1 MSTSLLYHTQCVVGF
16 QHECFDFSEGKV
28 IQHIKRQKI
37 KCPCCRHESISA
49 YPLRERMV
57 QSLPYGNKPTFLKFT
72 VHRIYCP
79 RCGKEYVERFH
90 FLSHPEARQTT
101 ALERTIVE
109 LRRDMSI
116 HAISQYYHIPW
127 STVKNIEKRY
137 LQTKFKTIP
146 LKKVKVIGIDEIAIG
161 RKKGKPV
168 YWTIVRDLVSGA
180 VLHVDKGKEGD
191 SLKSFLFRLHCS
203 KAKIELVAMDMG
215 AAYTLWVKENLPGAA
230 IVFDHFHVIK
240 LMNDKLDMVRRRT
253 MAQLDADELKLL
265 KKKRFLLL
273 HNQED
278 LNEEAAA
285 DLAVLKEHFKE
296 LGELH
301 MMKEALRSIYRVVM
315 TEDEAETALRDW
327 CAKAMRIQSKPLQ
340 SMVKTIQSHWDGI
353 LGFWKYDGL
362 TSAGMEGFNNKVRT
376 MIRMAYGYRDEEY
389 MVLKIYDLPNKRTND
404 GL

>member
-1 MSTSLLYHTQCVVGF
+1 M
-16 QHECFDFSEGKV
+16 
-28 IQHIKRQKI
+28 
-37 KCPCCRHESISA
+37 
-49 YPLRERMV
+49 
-57 QSLPYGNKPTFLKFT
+57 
-72 VHRIYCP
+72 
-79 RCGKEYVERFH
+79 
-90 FLSHPEARQTT
+90 
-101 ALERTIVE
+101 
-109 LRRDMSI
+109 
-116 HAISQYYHIPW
+116 
-127 STVKNIEKRY
+127 
-137 LQTKFKTIP
+137 
-146 LKKVKVIGIDEIAIG
+146 KKVKVIGIDEIAIG

-278 LNEEAAA
+278 LNEEAVA

-296 LGELH
+296 LSELH

>member
-16 QHECFDFSEGKV
+16 QHECFEFSEGKV

-253 MAQLDADELKLL
+253 MQWPSWMQMNSN
-265 KKKRFLLL
+265 F
-273 HNQED
+273 
-278 LNEEAAA
+278 
-285 DLAVLKEHFKE
+285 
-296 LGELH
+296 
-301 MMKEALRSIYRVVM
+301 
-315 TEDEAETALRDW
+315 
-327 CAKAMRIQSKPLQ
+327 
-340 SMVKTIQSHWDGI
+340 
-353 LGFWKYDGL
+353 
-362 TSAGMEGFNNKVRT
+362 
-376 MIRMAYGYRDEEY
+376 
-389 MVLKIYDLPNKRTND
+389 
-404 GL
+404 

>member
-16 QHECFDFSEGKV
+16 QHECFEFSEGKV

-57 QSLPYGNKPTFLKFT
+57 QSLPYRNKPTFLKFT

-90 FLSHPEARQTT
+90 FLSHPESRQTT

-240 LMNDKLDMVRRRT
+240 LMNDKVGIGT
-253 MAQLDADELKLL
+253 PI
-265 KKKRFLLL
+265 F
-273 HNQED
+273 
-278 LNEEAAA
+278 
-285 DLAVLKEHFKE
+285 
-296 LGELH
+296 
-301 MMKEALRSIYRVVM
+301 VVQ
-315 TEDEAETALRDW
+315 
-327 CAKAMRIQSKPLQ
+327 IQK
-340 SMVKTIQSHWDGI
+340 
-353 LGFWKYDGL
+353 
-362 TSAGMEGFNNKVRT
+362 
-376 MIRMAYGYRDEEY
+376 
-389 MVLKIYDLPNKRTND
+389 
-404 GL
+404 

>member
-16 QHECFDFSEGKV
+16 QHECFEFSEGKV

-90 FLSHPEARQTT
+90 FLSHPESRQTT

-146 LKKVKVIGIDEIAIG
+146 LKKVKVIGIDEIAID

-278 LNEEAAA
+278 LNEEAA
-285 DLAVLKEHFKE
+285 DLAELKEHFKE
-296 LGELH
+296 LSELH

>member
-16 QHECFDFSEGKV
+16 QHECFEFSEGKV

-168 YWTIVRDLVSGA
+168 YWTIVRDLVSGV

-253 MAQLDADELKLL
+253 MAQLDDDESKLL

-285 DLAVLKEHFKE
+285 DLAELKEHFKE

-315 TEDEAETALRDW
+315 TADEAETALRDW

-389 MVLKIYDLPNKRTND
+389 MALKIYDLPNKRTND

>member
-16 QHECFDFSEGKV
+16 QHECFEFSEGKV

-57 QSLPYGNKPTFLKFT
+57 QSLPYRNKPTFLKFT

-90 FLSHPEARQTT
+90 FLSHPESRQTT

-168 YWTIVRDLVSGA
+168 YWTIVRDLVPVGQRESARCRNRFRSFPCDQAYERQGRHWYSYFCCA
-180 VLHVDKGKEGD
+180 NSKIVPMSAFSTLSHWFISIISRFSCQKPSKNLFFEGHLFIRLILVQLMADVFLDCLFFGPHRTHEVPPTPEVTVSIFVLQVRMTVEYHQITFSLQIPHELRHAQIRWDTHQHVDVIRTCVR
-191 SLKSFLFRLHCS
+191 FQNLH
-203 KAKIELVAMDMG
+203 
-215 AAYTLWVKENLPGAA
+215 
-230 IVFDHFHVIK
+230 
-240 LMNDKLDMVRRRT
+240 
-253 MAQLDADELKLL
+253 
-265 KKKRFLLL
+265 FLLL
-273 HNQED
+273 AQRPED
-278 LNEEAAA
+278 FPDAHF
-285 DLAVLKEHFKE
+285 DLTVHSLSTKF
-296 LGELH
+296 
-301 MMKEALRSIYRVVM
+301 RR
-315 TEDEAETALRDW
+315 
-327 CAKAMRIQSKPLQ
+327 
-340 SMVKTIQSHWDGI
+340 
-353 LGFWKYDGL
+353 KYD
-362 TSAGMEGFNNKVRT
+362 
-376 MIRMAYGYRDEEY
+376 
-389 MVLKIYDLPNKRTND
+389 MVLAIPFLGYF

>member
-16 QHECFDFSEGKV
+16 QHECFEFSEGKV

-90 FLSHPEARQTT
+90 FLSHPESRQTT

-278 LNEEAAA
+278 LNEEAA
-285 DLAVLKEHFKE
+285 DLAELKEHFKE
-296 LGELH
+296 LSELH

>member
-1 MSTSLLYHTQCVVGF
+1 AFLQNKWRFLLENRGFSVYSRGRSALVLLFLLRKFKNSTDVGF
-16 QHECFDFSEGKV
+16 FQPYLIGSSQLSPVFPVRNRRRTGT
-28 IQHIKRQKI
+28 
-37 KCPCCRHESISA
+37 SA
-49 YPLRERMV
+49 GHVDPRN
-57 QSLPYGNKPTFLKFT
+57 QPILP
-72 VHRIYCP
+72 
-79 RCGKEYVERFH
+79 
-90 FLSHPEARQTT
+90 
-101 ALERTIVE
+101 
-109 LRRDMSI
+109 
-116 HAISQYYHIPW
+116 IPW

-285 DLAVLKEHFKE
+285 ELAELKEHFKE
-296 LGELH
+296 LSELH

-315 TEDEAETALRDW
+315 TAQASCRGRRGVHRGDVLRGRDGAGRRWIPCAGGESSNFRHLRESRKKRKNQKKLVETN
-327 CAKAMRIQSKPLQ
+327 
-340 SMVKTIQSHWDGI
+340 
-353 LGFWKYDGL
+353 L
-362 TSAGMEGFNNKVRT
+362 TSQKSV
-376 MIRMAYGYRDEEY
+376 I
-389 MVLKIYDLPNKRTND
+389 
-404 GL
+404 